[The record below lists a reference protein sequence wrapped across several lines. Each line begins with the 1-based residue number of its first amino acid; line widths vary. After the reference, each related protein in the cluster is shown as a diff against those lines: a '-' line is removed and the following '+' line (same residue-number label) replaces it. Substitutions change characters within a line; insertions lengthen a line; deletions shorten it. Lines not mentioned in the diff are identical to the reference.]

1 MSFPEDQR
9 SVSQDPDSQEG
20 DDAQRQGNRTMEDK
34 EEKTDITSL
43 SKDLASEREKNREL
57 FEKYIRL
64 QAEFE
69 NFKKR
74 MEREKCEFFK
84 YSQERLI
91 KDILPVLDHLELA
104 IKSANESKDIDS
116 FTEGVRLIHKQLH
129 DTLAKEGLTYVCSV
143 GEKFDPCRHEAV
155 MHIESYHHKPDVVME
170 ELKKGYFLN
179 DRLIRPTMVK
189 VAKKP
194 QGKKGKDISDEINDK
209 DKNENQE

>member
-1 MSFPEDQR
+1 MSFPDDQR
-9 SVSQDPDSQEG
+9 PISQDPDVQEG
-20 DDAQRQGNRTMEDK
+20 GDAQRQDNPEMEEK
-34 EEKTDITSL
+34 EGKTDIPDL
-43 SKDLASEREKNREL
+43 SKDLAAEREKNRDL
-57 FEKYIRL
+57 FDKYIRL

-74 MEREKCEFFK
+74 MEREKCEFYKF
-84 YSQERLI
+84 SQERLI

-104 IKSANESKDIDS
+104 IKSVNESRDLDS
-116 FTEGVRLIHKQLH
+116 FTEGVRLIHKQLN
-129 DTLAKEGLTYVCSV
+129 DILAKEGLTYVCSL
-143 GEKFDPCRHEAV
+143 GEKFDPFRHEAV
-155 MHIESYHHKPDVVME
+155 MHIESCHHKPDVVME

-194 QGKKGKDISDEINDK
+194 QGKKVKDISDENNDK